1 MLTSRSCPHTGILNY
16 FSAADPFLAVGSVQR
31 RSAAGVAWR
40 CYIADHPASG
50 AAANIKSAER
60 QLKEHV
66 RTAERRDAEDRIA
79 AAA

>member
-16 FSAADPFLAVGSVQR
+16 YSAAEPFLAVGSLQPM
-31 RSAAGVAWR
+31 AEDGVAWR

-50 AAANIKSAER
+50 AAANVRAAEKQLKAHVRIAER
-60 QLKEHV
+60 ATSQ
-66 RTAERRDAEDRIA
+66 DDIA